1 LIVEALTI
9 SGRDRFERQGR
20 LAKGNRMLPEDTGPA
35 VVLILATASFC
46 TSGVTDLTRF
56 PPCAILSVKVEGKCL
71 SGRHTSPPGFTKPGG
86 VLLVTVAGPP
96 SPTDYEGKEECT

>member
-1 LIVEALTI
+1 VEALTI
-9 SGRDRFERQGR
+9 SGRDRFEHQGR
-20 LAKGNRMLPEDTGPA
+20 LAKGNRTLSVGAGPA
-35 VVLILATASFC
+35 VVLILAAVRFC

-56 PPCAILSVKVEGKCL
+56 LLCAILTMKVEGKCL

-86 VLLVTVAGPP
+86 VLFVTVAGPP